1 MSNGRT
7 EEDELLVHIPD
18 FHHFLGRLR
27 SKWLM
32 RHGIPKVFSPIRSL
46 ITKEIHRG
54 LGSSDLG
61 SAILDEN
68 LSTGSEL

>member
-7 EEDELLVHIPD
+7 KKDEFLVLIPV
-18 FHHFLGRLR
+18 FHHFLSRLR
-27 SKWLM
+27 TKWLV

-46 ITKEIHRG
+46 ITKGFIVVWAPATWAP
-54 LGSSDLG
+54 
-61 SAILDEN
+61 AILDEN